1 MAGCSPGPDSPE
13 GEMVRTSRGGVTVV
27 HREGSARTAR
37 YILREAAEIE
47 ERLEAELGPAA
58 AGGVTIVLIE
68 GEKDASLH
76 PESLPEWFSGAAV
89 PGQRTIYLK
98 TSSAIEHGTADLRR
112 TLAHELTHI
121 HLGSRRLPVWF
132 EEGLAMRMS
141 GEYPLSQRLSLSA
154 AAVRGALP
162 PMGRLG
168 GSFPRDAGA
177 ARVAYAASY
186 HFVGRLIHEA
196 GPGAL
201 PALLEGLDRG
211 MGFTEAFREAFGVSL
226 AEAEREWRRW
236 LIKRY
241 RTIIFVTG
249 GSTFWMLSALIFT
262 LVYVLKKKQARRK
275 LEAMDEE
282 DGLYT

>member
-1 MAGCSPGPDSPE
+1 
-13 GEMVRTSRGGVTVV
+13 MVRTSEGSVTVV

-37 YILREAAEIE
+37 YVLREAAEIQG
-47 ERLEAELGPAA
+47 RLEEEMGSAA
-58 AGGVTIVLIE
+58 AGGVTIILIE
-68 GEKDASLH
+68 GEEDASLH
-76 PESLPEWFSGAAV
+76 PEDLPEWFSGAAL
-89 PGQRTIYLK
+89 PGKRIIYLK
-98 TSSAIEHGTADLRR
+98 TSSAIEYGTADLRR

-121 HLGSRRLPVWF
+121 HLGGRRLPVWF

-141 GEYPLSQRLSLSA
+141 GEYPLSERLSLSA
-154 AAVRGALP
+154 AAVRGVLP
-162 PMGRLG
+162 PMARLR
-168 GSFPRDAGA
+168 GSFPRDGGA

-196 GPGAL
+196 GPDAL
-201 PALLEGLDRG
+201 PALLENLDRG
-211 MGFTEAFREAFGVSL
+211 MGFAEAFRQAFGVSQ

-262 LVYVLKKKQARRK
+262 MVYILKKKQARRK